1 MSSKAPSRSKT
12 ILTGRLMAEGLV
24 VAALF
29 IWWLTAQQLPD
40 TVFPSPVNVFVELGR
55 LATDAEFWKGAAITG
70 GRVLGAV
77 IAAVVI
83 GTLIGL
89 LPRYVPWTQGIVDD
103 VLIPLFNSF
112 PAVAWAI
119 IGSVWFGVTPLA
131 IVLVQTVIILPF
143 CLVNVSEGAKDLGR
157 EEVEMGKSFGR
168 RPLAIFWRI
177 ELPMLSPFIVAGAR
191 IAYGV
196 CWKVSLIAELFGAR
210 SGLGFQMSLAQD
222 LGRVDTILAIC
233 IAIVIFVVAGDALV
247 LRPLSRRLDAVS
259 GGGASGP
266 DAIAARAPSG
276 APVELPGARR

>member
-1 MSSKAPSRSKT
+1 MNSKPAIRSKSF
-12 ILTGRLMAEGLV
+12 LQARLVAEGLV
-24 VAALF
+24 VLALLV
-29 IWWLTAQQLPD
+29 WWITAQQLPD

-55 LATDAEFWKGAAITG
+55 LVGDGEFWTAAGITG
-70 GRVLGAV
+70 ARVLGAV
-77 IAAVVI
+77 IAAVLI
-83 GTLIGL
+83 GSLLGL
-89 LPRYVPWTQGIVDD
+89 LPRYLPWTQGIVDD

-131 IVLVQTVIILPF
+131 IVVVQTLIILPF
-143 CLVNVSEGAKDLGR
+143 CLVNVSEGAKELGK

-168 RPLAIFWRI
+168 RPIAIFWRI
-177 ELPMLSPFIVAGAR
+177 ELPMLSPFIVSGAR

-233 IAIVIFVVAGDALV
+233 IAIVVFVVAGDALV
-247 LRPLSRRLDAVS
+247 LRPLSKRLDAIS
-259 GGGASGP
+259 GSASASP
-266 DAIAARAPSG
+266 DGAIAK
-276 APVELPGARR
+276 PGARLDVGEVRR